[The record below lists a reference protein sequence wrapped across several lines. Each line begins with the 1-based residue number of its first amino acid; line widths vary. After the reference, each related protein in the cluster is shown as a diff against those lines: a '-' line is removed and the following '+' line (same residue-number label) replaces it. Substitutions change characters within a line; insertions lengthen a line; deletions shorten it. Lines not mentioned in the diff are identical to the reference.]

1 LRDRLAQGRSE
12 PFIAG
17 LLAAQTAEE
26 LADYLTQTLGG
37 EAVEEPDPV
46 TDFTPSKRT
55 IEPSDV
61 DTVVAE
67 FRAFLL
73 DALAAGEDELPVIEF
88 E

>member
-1 LRDRLAQGRSE
+1 VRKLRL
-12 PFIAG
+12 
-17 LLAAQTAEE
+17 
-26 LADYLTQTLGG
+26 
-37 EAVEEPDPV
+37 

-61 DTVVAE
+61 DTVIAE

-88 E
+88 K